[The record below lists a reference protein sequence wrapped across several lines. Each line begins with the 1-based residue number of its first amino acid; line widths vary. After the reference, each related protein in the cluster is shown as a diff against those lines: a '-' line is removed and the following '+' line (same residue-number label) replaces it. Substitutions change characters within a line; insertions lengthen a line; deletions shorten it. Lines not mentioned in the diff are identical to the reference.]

1 MFAQGYHK
9 IQHWKS
15 SLFFSCMLVIS
26 TVFSS
31 CEKVIDIDLNTASK
45 KYVIEGTIAD
55 RPNSCKVILTQTRDF
70 DQDNSFEGVTG
81 AVVTIAAVGENPVLL
96 AETTPGV
103 YEATEL
109 VGIPGRTYQLKVQ
122 VDGSQF
128 SATST
133 MPQIVPFDSLFITER
148 SFFDTKS
155 KYATVSYKDPAGIKN
170 AYRFIQ
176 YVNGK
181 KEKTIFVRDDDAN
194 DGLIIER
201 TLVYFSND
209 DNDADK
215 LKSGD
220 NLLIEMLGISQP
232 VYKFWYSL
240 AQSSTG
246 ENQSA
251 TPGNPVT
258 NIQGGALGYFS
269 AHTLQSRSIVVP

>member
-1 MFAQGYHK
+1 MFAHGYNK
-9 IQHWKS
+9 IKHWKS
-15 SLFFSCMLVIS
+15 SLFFSCLLIIS
-26 TVFSS
+26 TVFCS

-45 KYVIEGTIAD
+45 KYVIEGTVANK
-55 RPNSCKVILTQTRDF
+55 PNSCKVILTQTKDF
-70 DQDNSFEGVTG
+70 DQGNSFEGVSG
-81 AVVTIAAVGENPVLL
+81 AVVTIAADGDNPVLL
-96 AETTPGV
+96 TETTPGV
-103 YEATEL
+103 YESPEL
-109 VGIPGRTYQLKVQ
+109 VGVPGRTYQLKVQ

-133 MPQIVPFDSLFITER
+133 MPQVVGFDSLFVTER
-148 SFFDTKS
+148 SFFNEKS
-155 KYATVSYKDPAGIKN
+155 KYATVTYKDPPGVKN

-209 DNDADK
+209 DNDDDK

-220 NLLIEMLGISQP
+220 NLVIEMLGISQP